1 MTTDTIARIKAAE
14 RDAAALEER
23 ERSDAAEKLRLAK
36 AGCEKRIAEETERL
50 RLRFDEEQS
59 AAKKEAASRFDE
71 KERECLVEAEKFV
84 RASSAR
90 LPDTVRFIVGGII
103 GKWQ

>member
-1 MTTDTIARIKAAE
+1 MTTDTITKIKAAE

-23 ERSDAAEKLRLAK
+23 ERSESAEKLRLAK
-36 AGCEKRIAEETERL
+36 AGCEKRIADETERL
-50 RLRFDEEQS
+50 RKRFEEEQTAAKNEAESFFDEEETACFS
-59 AAKKEAASRFDE
+59 D
-71 KERECLVEAEKFV
+71 AEKFV

-90 LPDTVRFIVGGII
+90 LGDTVRFIVGGII

>member
-1 MTTDTIARIKAAE
+1 MTTDTIAKIKAAE

-23 ERSDAAEKLRLAK
+23 ESSDAAEKLRLAK
-36 AGCEKRIAEETERL
+36 ANCEKRIAEESERL
-50 RLRFDEEQS
+50 RQRFDEEQN
-59 AAKKEAASRFDE
+59 AAKAEADSLFDE
-71 KERECLVEAEKFV
+71 QERACLSEAEKFV